1 MNRNDFIIQFGGL
14 KEGVHNFVFEIN
26 KEFFDLI
33 EYAELSNSNLKIDF
47 ELNKMSSMLVF
58 KFVANGTVELVCD
71 RCLDEFDYQIDF
83 DETIFVK
90 FGEENQEIEADVVI
104 LERGSTEID
113 ILELIYQLI
122 IVYLPIKKIHS
133 DDVDGNSTCNPQMLE
148 RINGTDFENELEQE
162 EVVDS
167 RWNELK
173 KLKNGTSKKK
183 DLSTETKQEKN
194 AL

>member
-1 MNRNDFIIQFGGL
+1 LNRNDFIIQFGGL

-33 EYAELSNSNLKIDF
+33 EYAELSNSNIRLNC

-58 KFVANGTVELVCD
+58 RFVANGTVELICD

-104 LERGSTEID
+104 LERGSNEID

-122 IVYLPIKKIHS
+122 IIYLPIKKIHA
-133 DDVDGNSTCNPQMLE
+133 DDIDGNSTCNPQMLE
-148 RINGTDFENELEQE
+148 RINGTNLENELEQE
-162 EVVDS
+162 KVVDS

-183 DLSTETKQEKN
+183 NLSTEKKQEKN

>member
-14 KEGVHNFVFEIN
+14 KEGVHNFVFKIN

-33 EYAELSNSNLKIDF
+33 EYTELSNSNMKVDF
-47 ELNKMSSMLVF
+47 ELNKMSSMLVL
-58 KFVANGTVELVCD
+58 KFVSNGTVELVCD

-83 DETIFVK
+83 DETIYIK
-90 FGEENQEIEADVVI
+90 FGEENQEIEADVI
-104 LERGSTEID
+104 FLERGSNEID

-122 IVYLPIKKIHS
+122 MVNLPIKKIHP
-133 DDVDGNSTCNPQMLE
+133 DDVDGNSTCNPKMLE
-148 RINGTDFENELEQE
+148 RINGTNLENELEQE

-183 DLSTETKQEKN
+183 DLSTEKKQEKN

>member
-33 EYAELSNSNLKIDF
+33 EYAELSNSNMKINC

-58 KFVANGTVELVCD
+58 RFVANGTVELVCD

-104 LERGSTEID
+104 LERGSNEID

-122 IVYLPIKKIHS
+122 MIYLPIKKIHA
-133 DDVDGNSTCNPQMLE
+133 DDIDGNSTCNPQMLE
-148 RINGTDFENELEQE
+148 RINGTNLENELEQE
-162 EVVDS
+162 KVVDS

-183 DLSTETKQEKN
+183 DLSTEKKQEKN

>member
-1 MNRNDFIIQFGGL
+1 LNRNDFIIQFGGL

-33 EYAELSNSNLKIDF
+33 EYAELSNSNMKIDF

-90 FGEENQEIEADVVI
+90 FGEENQEIEADVI
-104 LERGSTEID
+104 LLKTGSTEID

-122 IVYLPIKKIHS
+122 MVYLPIKKIHP

-183 DLSTETKQEKN
+183 DLSTEKKQEKN

>member
-1 MNRNDFIIQFGGL
+1 LNRNDFIIQFGGL

-33 EYAELSNSNLKIDF
+33 EYAELSNSNMKINC

-58 KFVANGTVELVCD
+58 RFVANGTVELVCD

-104 LERGSTEID
+104 LERGSNEID

-122 IVYLPIKKIHS
+122 MIYLPIKKIHA
-133 DDVDGNSTCNPQMLE
+133 DDIDGNSTCNPQMLE
-148 RINGTDFENELEQE
+148 RINGTNLENELEQE
-162 EVVDS
+162 KVVDS

-183 DLSTETKQEKN
+183 DLSTEKKQEKN

>member
-33 EYAELSNSNLKIDF
+33 EYAELSNSNMRIDF

-58 KFVANGTVELVCD
+58 KFVANGTIELVCD

-83 DETIFVK
+83 DETIYIK
-90 FGEENQEIEADVVI
+90 FGEENQEIEADVII
-104 LERGSTEID
+104 LKIGSTEID

-122 IVYLPIKKIHS
+122 MVYLPIKKIHL

>member
-1 MNRNDFIIQFGGL
+1 LNRNDFIIQFGGL

-33 EYAELSNSNLKIDF
+33 EYAELSNSNMKIDF

-90 FGEENQEIEADVVI
+90 FGEENQEIEADVII
-104 LERGSTEID
+104 LKTGSTEID
-113 ILELIYQLI
+113 ILELIYQFI
-122 IVYLPIKKIHS
+122 IVSLPIKRIHQ
-133 DDVDGNSTCNPQMLE
+133 DDENGNSTCNPEMLE
-148 RINGTDFENELEQE
+148 RIEVVNVENELEQE
-162 EVVDS
+162 EVLDS

-183 DLSTETKQEKN
+183 DLSTEKKQEKN